1 MGQSWFMR
9 LPIWTDVGTLRY
21 YAKLRTASIWVALIA
36 LLGVLLMGILKGLIF
51 AVGLTLIALMW
62 KLSTVH
68 DSVLGR
74 LANSEA
80 FVDVRHQPEAQQ
92 FPGLLIFRPNGILY
106 SQMRTTF
113 TTIYA
118 SWSSRRARLYK
129 LF

>member
-1 MGQSWFMR
+1 MGHAVAH
-9 LPIWTDVGTLRY
+9 LADVGTLRY
-21 YAKLRTASIWVALIA
+21 YAKLRTGSIWFALIA
-36 LLGVLLMGILKGLIF
+36 LLGVLQMGILKGLIF

-92 FPGLLIFRPNGILY
+92 FPGLLSGQMASCFSR
-106 SQMRTTF
+106 MRTTF